1 MNIDELQRTQTF
13 AQGRVDF
20 FKRQLEGEDGK
31 SGMYAELRRLQ
42 EDIENGNIGAEK
54 GQSQKRVLE
63 LLPQIK
69 EMESLMD

>member
-1 MNIDELQRTQTF
+1 MFKYGQTRDIDWANKRAEENWMNTDELQRTQLF

-31 SGMYAELRRLQ
+31 GGMYAELRRLQ

-54 GQSQKRVLE
+54 G
-63 LLPQIK
+63 
-69 EMESLMD
+69 